1 MVLTLRKSFVW
12 RILDPCLQQE
22 VVNQSAQSAQSAPG
36 LESAYRIVTGT
47 RVIMKAREEM
57 NQREASWERTEM
69 L

>member
-22 VVNQSAQSAQSAPG
+22 VVNQSAQSAPG